1 MTKTS
6 ETPSRLH
13 IKKKNRLLINMIL
26 FLFVRPNTRNLSNE
40 ADYCQITV
48 WEERGEGERW
58 RN

>member
-1 MTKTS
+1 
-6 ETPSRLH
+6 
-13 IKKKNRLLINMIL
+13 MIL
-26 FLFVRPNTRNLSNE
+26 FLFVRPNTHNLSNE